1 MKLLGLNKCMTH
13 EQKNNLGLSVTIDN
27 METGTVQNKQDKLA
41 DYKRKRDQ
49 YVIYL
54 GKIINICQIQGD

>member
-27 METGTVQNKQDKLA
+27 METGTVQNNRTNSPITKENE
-41 DYKRKRDQ
+41 
-49 YVIYL
+49 ISM
-54 GKIINICQIQGD
+54 